1 MGGKR
6 QKNEVKWGKYVN
18 IGERSES
25 SGGFG
30 GGGGGWER
38 AAEPEDMLLMPPFH
52 DTRIWYHALIC
63 QMSSC

>member
-1 MGGKR
+1 MGKIRKYRRAKR
-6 QKNEVKWGKYVN
+6 V
-18 IGERSES
+18 ERWIW
-25 SGGFG
+25 G
-30 GGGGGWER
+30 GGGGER